1 MATEKTFEVTIPPD
15 VDPAEGFAMARE
27 KAGGVGIALEGT
39 SEQGTFSGTAEG
51 TYRREGDRLRFEVR
65 KKPFFVSWGMVESGL
80 KKVFGEV
87 TTS

>member
-15 VDPAEGFAMARE
+15 VDPEQGFAMARE
-27 KAGGVGIALEGT
+27 KAGGVGITLDGDTEN
-39 SEQGTFSGTAEG
+39 GTFSGAAEG
-51 TYRREGDRLRFEVR
+51 VYRRRGDRLRFEVH